1 MHGSRSGSSEVFSPR
16 ISKPLKELVQI
27 QVECLGDLFERPH
40 ADFLVSVFQFR
51 EVLPRQF
58 GMVRQH
64 GLGPFAFRSQ
74 NANPSTDPHAN
85 VRCHASSMAVC

>member
-1 MHGSRSGSSEVFSPR
+1 MLQVSGSSEVFSPR
-16 ISKPLKELVQI
+16 ISKALKELVQI
-27 QVECLGDLFERPH
+27 QVEGLGNLFERPH
-40 ADFLVSVFQFR
+40 ADFLVSVLQFR
-51 EVLPRQF
+51 KVFPRQF

-74 NANPSTDPHAN
+74 NANPPTDPHAS